1 MKKSLLLLLILPA
14 LFFSS
19 CSGSDDSGPP
29 IETTSLYGTW
39 DMDYFIQNGDVI
51 EEIECKKQ
59 ITYKFNNTKTYS
71 KTTYSGE
78 GFAGAGSSC
87 VVAVIVNGTWENLGE
102 NRFKLSPNGSSAD
115 QNITIKFLDDYSKF
129 SIKYSDNY
137 TEVFA
142 KVL

>member
-51 EEIECKKQ
+51 ENIDCNNQ
-59 ITYKFNNTKTYS
+59 ITYKFTNTKSYT
-71 KTTYSGE
+71 KTTYAGE
-78 GFAGAGSSC
+78 GTTNC
-87 VVAVIVNGTWENLGE
+87 VVAVIVNGSWENLGE